1 VDEII
6 PSAWR
11 RQAREITMGMFI
23 NIAAED
29 VEAFDAW
36 RKSNDGSGE
45 KVIVVEPLSR
55 KRTDSFKVW
64 FDTPLAAQA
73 KARWYKPSYNVVV
86 NAVAAE

>member
-6 PSAWR
+6 PSA
-11 RQAREITMGMFI
+11 RQRQVREITMGMFI

-29 VEAFDAW
+29 FEAFDAW
-36 RKSNDGSGE
+36 RKSNDKSGE

-64 FDTPLAAQA
+64 FDNPLAAQA
-73 KARWYKPSYNVVV
+73 KARWYKPAYNIV
-86 NAVAAE
+86 NTVAAE